1 MVSNVRSC
9 LIKIKKTLFSSNNR
23 KLSVKLHQIQ
33 TLVAIAETGSVR
45 AAARRLGL
53 TQPALSKSLAALEM
67 ELSVPLVHRTA
78 RGANLTKFGQSI
90 VIRGRGISQEIE
102 RMREEIEQMRG
113 AERGGVTVAI
123 SPSPA
128 MLLLPAVL
136 QRFHKEFP
144 DIQVR
149 VRECVYPDTV
159 QLLREGLADFAVGAQ
174 PPARKTATSE
184 FIAERLYENKLVVA
198 CRQGHPKANALS
210 LLELLDC
217 EWLQHGSADGPGSL
231 YAPVF
236 RENGFDVPKPWL
248 VSDSFISTL
257 SILESSDALSLLPAV
272 LVEQLTQ
279 SRRLTALS
287 LQEPMPD
294 WDVALIM
301 RTQTPQTRAALKL
314 AQVFRRT
321 PNSTRQMP
329 ELQGLSK

>member
-1 MVSNVRSC
+1 MGWSVRFG
-9 LIKIKKTLFSSNNR
+9 LIEIKKTLLFRDNR

-33 TLVAIAETGSVR
+33 ALVAIAETGSVR

-53 TQPALSKSLAALEM
+53 TQPALSKSLAALEE

-90 VIRGRGISQEIE
+90 VTRGRGISQEVE
-102 RMREEIEQMRG
+102 RLREEIEQMRG
-113 AERGGVTVAI
+113 AHEGGVTVAI

-128 MLLLPAVL
+128 MLLLPEVL
-136 QRFHKEFP
+136 RRFHLEFP
-144 DIQVR
+144 SIQVR

-184 FIAERLYENKLVVA
+184 FLAERLYENKLVVG
-198 CRQGHPKANALS
+198 CRRGHPRAKARS
-210 LLELLDC
+210 LRELLDC

-236 RENGFDVPKPWL
+236 RDNGLPVPVPWL
-248 VSDSFISTL
+248 VSNSFISSL
-257 SILESSDALSLLPAV
+257 SILESSQAVSLLPER
-272 LVEQLTQ
+272 LVTHLSQQ
-279 SRRLTALS
+279 GRLIALR
-287 LQEPMPD
+287 LEEPMPD
-294 WDVALIM
+294 WDVALIL
-301 RTQTPQTRAALKL
+301 RAQTPLTPVAQKL

-321 PNSTRQMP
+321 PPSA
-329 ELQGLSK
+329 